1 MGTNISKSITDVV
14 NESSMEVSTT
24 IDTNFE
30 QNIYEGSLVNQLNNF
45 EASNISGCCGPL
57 VSMLNDTESKQ
68 YITAELSNEQSV
80 QLIQNLVNKLDS
92 EFEKTLEQEGSWIP
106 GLNMS
111 ESQSNVKNIINSLV
125 ENEILISTV
134 QNVSQTSAVLQ
145 KNNAKIG
152 NIMCPS
158 ECLYDKEGNLVQF
171 ESMFDM
177 TNKVMMSQV
186 SEAMAEQVLDI
197 FASTSLEQELE
208 SSFKETITQKGFNFT
223 ALIIGIVVAIIAS
236 IVLVIILKS
245 GKKQAVANKYR
256 VNNGILENFFKNKN
270 K

>member
-1 MGTNISKSITDVV
+1 MGTNVSKSVAEVV
-14 NESSMEVSTT
+14 NESSLEVSTK

-30 QNIYEGSLVNQLNNF
+30 QNIYQGSLVNQINNF
-45 EASNISGCCGPL
+45 ESSNISGCCGNL
-57 VSMLNDTESKQ
+57 VTMLNDTESEQ

-111 ESQSNVKNIINSLV
+111 ESQSKVKNIISSLV

-134 QNVSQTSAVLQ
+134 QRVSQTSAALQ

-152 NIMCPS
+152 NITCP
-158 ECLYDKEGNLVQF
+158 CIYDKEGNLVIF

-177 TNKVMMSQV
+177 TNKAVMSQV

-208 SSFKETITQKGFNFT
+208 SSFKETITQKGLNFN
-223 ALIIGIVVAIIAS
+223 ALIFGIVAAIIAS
-236 IVLVIILKS
+236 IVFLVIILKS
-245 GKKQAVANKYR
+245 GKKKAVANNY
-256 VNNGILENFFKNKN
+256 GILKNVLSNKN
-270 K
+270 R

>member
-1 MGTNISKSITDVV
+1 MGTNVSKSVADVV
-14 NESSMEVSTT
+14 NESSMEVSTK

-30 QNIYEGSLVNQLNNF
+30 QDIYQGSLVNQINNF
-45 EASNISGCCGPL
+45 EANNISGCCGNL
-57 VSMLNDTESKQ
+57 VTMLNDTENEQ
-68 YITAELSNEQSV
+68 YITAELSNKQSV
-80 QLIQNLVNKLDS
+80 QLIQELVNKLDS
-92 EFEKTLEQEGSWIP
+92 EFEKTLEQEGAWIP

-111 ESQSNVKNIINSLV
+111 ESQSNVINIINSLV

-134 QNVSQTSAVLQ
+134 QRVSQTSAALQ

-152 NIMCPS
+152 NITCP
-158 ECLYDKEGNLVQF
+158 CIYDKEGNLIKF

-177 TNKVMMSQV
+177 TNRAVMSQV

-208 SSFKETITQKGFNFT
+208 SSFKEKITQTGFNFT
-223 ALIIGIVVAIIAS
+223 ALIVAVIIVIIAS

-245 GKKQAVANKYR
+245 GKKKAVSNKYKI
-256 VNNGILENFFKNKN
+256 NNGILESFLNYKK